1 MSWSGKCLCGMYLG
15 RAKTEYKRPI
25 FFECFLY
32 RNPSV
37 CYEWFSDF
45 VQTIDNL
52 RAVKP
57 HADILLLPYCNIDLL
72 KPHSFRDSTITLL
85 CLTLLIESS
94 TRITPTS
101 ATLTDHIIQTTQ
113 MHSQIQTTQMHSQ
126 RSLYLT
132 WASVTIAP
140 YAISCTKS
148 LQLPECKL
156 KTHSL
161 ISLRSFKHF
170 NCCTQILVWLAVVW
184 PETFL
189 FCPLY
194 VFIHF
199 SAAFCTAHCA
209 LDLARYH
216 AP

>member
-1 MSWSGKCLCGMYLG
+1 MYLA
-15 RAKTEYKRPI
+15 RAKIEYKRPI
-25 FFECFLY
+25 SFVCFLY
-32 RNPSV
+32 KNPLV

-57 HADILLLPYCNIDLL
+57 HADILLLPYCDIDLL
-72 KPHSFRDSTITLL
+72 KPHSFWDSTITLL

-94 TRITPTS
+94 TRITPTT

-113 MHSQIQTTQMHSQ
+113 MHSQ
-126 RSLYLT
+126 RLVYLT
-132 WASVTIAP
+132 CASVTIAP
-140 YAISCTKS
+140 SPVQNLFNFQNVNSKPI
-148 LQLPECKL
+148 L
-156 KTHSL
+156 
-161 ISLRSFKHF
+161 SLRSFKHF
-170 NCCTQILVWLAVVW
+170 KCCMQILAWLVVVW

-194 VFIHF
+194 VFIYF

>member
-132 WASVTIAP
+132 WASVIIAP
-140 YAISCTKS
+140 SPVQNLFNFQNVNSKPILLYHLDRSSTLIAVCKFLCGWRSYGLKPFYFVHCMCLYS
-148 LQLPECKL
+148 FLQLFVRHIVP
-156 KTHSL
+156 
-161 ISLRSFKHF
+161 
-170 NCCTQILVWLAVVW
+170 
-184 PETFL
+184 
-189 FCPLY
+189 
-194 VFIHF
+194 
-199 SAAFCTAHCA
+199 
-209 LDLARYH
+209 
-216 AP
+216 